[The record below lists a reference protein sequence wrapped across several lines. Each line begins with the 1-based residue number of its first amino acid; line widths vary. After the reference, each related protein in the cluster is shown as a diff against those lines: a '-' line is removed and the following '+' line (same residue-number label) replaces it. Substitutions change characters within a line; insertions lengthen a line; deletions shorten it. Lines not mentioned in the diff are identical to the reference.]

1 MKAQAVSG
9 DPDSRPP
16 PSSFRF
22 PYPSMSTTC
31 QFFHHRVPFTTRSGA
46 VLPELTLAYETYG
59 KLNAARSNVVLLFH
73 ALSGSQHASGHCA
86 EVPGT
91 EGRWTED
98 CQAGWWNDFVGPGRA
113 LDTNKWFVVCANFL
127 GGCYGTTGPASVN
140 PATGARYGSQF
151 PHVSIRDVVESQRLL
166 LEHLGISNVHAVIG
180 VSTGGLM
187 AINFATVYPDKVRVV
202 IPIATGG
209 RTTVL
214 NRLIIFEQIMA
225 IENDANFLGG
235 DYYPG
240 PPPTYGL
247 ALARMISHKSFVHL
261 DEIEKR
267 ARGELKQPDAHLRWY
282 RLRDNIES
290 YMLHQGTK
298 FVKRFDANTYLRIC
312 EMWSTFDP
320 VREAD
325 ALDWSALL
333 APCRAAG
340 QRWLV
345 FSIDSDFCF
354 YPEEQAALVA
364 HLRDADVD
372 VMHITVHSL
381 KGHDS
386 FLLEPLLYTP
396 HLVYAL
402 DAPAVAPVERA
413 DPGI

>member
-1 MKAQAVSG
+1 
-9 DPDSRPP
+9 
-16 PSSFRF
+16 
-22 PYPSMSTTC
+22 MSTTC
-31 QFFHHRVPFTTRSGA
+31 QFYHHREPFTTRSGE
-46 VLPELTLAYETYG
+46 VLPEFTLAYETYG
-59 KLNAARSNVVLLFH
+59 RLNAGKSNVVLLFH
-73 ALSGSQHASGHCA
+73 ALSGSQNAAGHCA

-91 EGRWTED
+91 DGRWTED
-98 CQAGWWNDFVGPGRA
+98 CQAGWWSDFIGPGKA

-127 GGCYGTTGPASVN
+127 GGCYGTSGPASVN
-140 PATGARYGSQF
+140 PATGAPYGAAF
-151 PHVSIRDVVESQRLL
+151 PHLSINDVVRSQVLL
-166 LEHLGISNVHAVIG
+166 LEHLGVRNIHAVIG

-187 AINFATVYPDKVRVV
+187 AINFATLYPDRVNVV

-214 NRLIIFEQIMA
+214 NRLIIFEQILA
-225 IENDANFLGG
+225 IENDPNFNGG
-235 DYYPG
+235 NYYNG

-247 ALARMISHKSFVHL
+247 ALARMVSHKSFVHL

-267 ARGELKQPDAHLRWY
+267 ARGEVKQQGEHLRWY
-282 RLRDNIES
+282 RLRDSIES

-312 EMWSTFDP
+312 EMWSAFDP
-320 VREAD
+320 VKEAE
-325 ALDWSALL
+325 AVDWPGLL
-333 APCRAAG
+333 APCRQAG

-364 HLRDADVD
+364 HLRTADVD

-402 DAPAVAPVERA
+402 DAASRPVEDRT

>member
-1 MKAQAVSG
+1 MPTA
-9 DPDSRPP
+9 
-16 PSSFRF
+16 
-22 PYPSMSTTC
+22 C
-31 QFFHHRVPFTTRSGA
+31 HFFHHREAFTTRSGE
-46 VLPELTLAYETYG
+46 VLTEFTLAYETYG
-59 KLNAARSNVVLLFH
+59 RMKPDGSNVVLLFH
-73 ALSGSQHASGHCA
+73 ALSGSQHAAGQCA

-98 CQAGWWNDFVGPGRA
+98 CQAGWWSDFIGPGRA

-140 PATGARYGSQF
+140 PATGKPYGAAF
-151 PHVSIRDVVESQRLL
+151 PHVSINDVVRSQALL
-166 LEHLGISNVHAVIG
+166 LEHLGAPKIHAVVG

-187 AINFATVYPDKVRVV
+187 AINFATLYPDRVQVV

-214 NRLIIFEQIMA
+214 NRLIIFEQILA
-225 IENDANFLGG
+225 IENDPNFNGG
-235 DYYPG
+235 DYYDG

-247 ALARMISHKSFVHL
+247 ALARMISHKTFVHL

-267 ARGELKQPDAHLRWY
+267 ARSDVKQPGEHLRWY
-282 RLRDNIES
+282 RLRDSIES

-312 EMWSTFDP
+312 EMWSAFDP
-320 VREAD
+320 VKEAD
-325 ALDWSALL
+325 AADWGQLL
-333 APCRAAG
+333 APCRNAG
-340 QRWLV
+340 QRWLI

-354 YPEEQAALVA
+354 YPEEQAALVQ
-364 HLRDADVD
+364 HLRAGEVD

-402 DAPAVAPVERA
+402 DAARREPESGRD